1 MRAPERSL
9 VYVNNRPQRF
19 FPGITVRLAIGSE
32 KAKEVMRGALT
43 VYDEFGHLLG
53 LDGSLAE
60 GERIFVIPVRKGK
73 EE

>member
-1 MRAPERSL
+1 MRAPERGL
-9 VYVNNRPQRF
+9 VYVNSKPRRF

-32 KAKEVMRGALT
+32 KAKEVMRGALK

-60 GERIFVIPVRKGK
+60 GEKIFVMPVRKSSK
-73 EE
+73 K